1 MDINK
6 ILVVV
11 NIPFFNETL
20 NVFIPVNK
28 KVGTI
33 KKVLIDMVMEYS
45 NYSILNVENLKLYDK
60 NACRLLDNNAYI
72 SNSNLHNGSV
82 LILL

>member
-33 KKVLIDMVMEYS
+33 KKVLIDTVKEYS
-45 NYSILNVENLKLYDK
+45 NYSILNVGNLKLYEK

>member
-1 MDINK
+1 MDNNK
-6 ILVVV
+6 ILIVV
-11 NIPFFNETL
+11 NIPFLNQTL

-33 KKVLIDMVMEYS
+33 KKILIDTANEYS
-45 NYSILNVENLKLYDK
+45 NFSILNIENLKLYEK
-60 NACRLLDNNAYI
+60 NTCRLLDNNTYI
-72 SNSNLHNGSV
+72 NNSNLQNGSV

>member
-1 MDINK
+1 MDTNK

-11 NIPFFNETL
+11 NIPLLGETL
-20 NVFIPVNK
+20 NVFVPVNK

-33 KKVLIDMVMEYS
+33 KKILIDIANEDS
-45 NYSILNVENLKLYDK
+45 NFSILNIKKLKLYEK
-60 NACRLLDNNAYI
+60 NTCRLLDNNAYI
-72 SNSNLHNGSV
+72 NSSNLHNGSV

>member
-1 MDINK
+1 MDTNK

-11 NIPFFNETL
+11 NIPFLSETL
-20 NVFIPVNK
+20 NVFVPVNK

-33 KKVLIDMVMEYS
+33 KKILIDIANEDS
-45 NYSILNVENLKLYDK
+45 NFSILNIEKLKLYEK
-60 NACRLLDNNAYI
+60 NTCRLLDNNAYI
-72 SNSNLHNGSV
+72 NSSNLHNGSV

>member
-11 NIPFFNETL
+11 NIPFFNENL

-45 NYSILNVENLKLYDK
+45 NYSILNAENF
-60 NACRLLDNNAYI
+60 
-72 SNSNLHNGSV
+72 
-82 LILL
+82 

>member
-45 NYSILNVENLKLYDK
+45 NYSILNAENLKLYDK
-60 NACRLLDNNAYI
+60 NACKLLDNNTYI

>member
-1 MDINK
+1 MDTNK

-11 NIPFFNETL
+11 NIPLLGETL
-20 NVFIPVNK
+20 NVFVPVNK

-33 KKVLIDMVMEYS
+33 KKILIDIANEDS
-45 NYSILNVENLKLYDK
+45 NFSILNIEKLKLYEK
-60 NACRLLDNNAYI
+60 NTCRLLDNNVYI
-72 SNSNLHNGSV
+72 NSSNLHNGSV